1 MFYFLKGVSDLTK
14 IEQENYYVEELEEI
28 RELIHI
34 SNYEIAIK
42 RLQNIII
49 QTKVEEDYLKYYIT
63 ASKLLAL
70 CFRKCKKYK
79 KAEDELKRSIILLK
93 KVFMKNFS
101 EQYYKE
107 FGGLIVNLGI
117 IYEEL
122 GNNQEALEE
131 YKRAEG
137 IFKKIGDNSNLFKLY
152 ITMHFTLIKAN
163 QLSTAKKFLDIAVDI
178 AKQNN
183 IVYDEQTLYQC
194 YLEIKEKE
202 NAKS

>member
-107 FGGLIVNLGI
+107 FGVLIVNLGI